1 MEKTQYRGWD
11 KRRCKFIYDD
21 FAITSSGS
29 PFMIHEN
36 NELNRYINEYYQKKG
51 DDMWGDYGVLDFTD
65 WYAISDVNIMMS
77 TQNKDKNGRLI
88 YESDFVE
95 FMGRFYTVCLKR
107 GCFLLENEKE
117 EIWWHQLNTMDIES
131 SMQIIG
137 NIYEQR
143 KTKLNV
149 IKKLI

>member
-36 NELNRYINEYYQKKG
+36 DELNRYINEYYQKKG

-65 WYAISDVNIMMS
+65 WYAIVDDNQA
-77 TQNKDKNGRLI
+77 TLKKYFQEKGRIRLQPANPEFNPI
-88 YESDFVE
+88 YRQEVE
-95 FMGRFYTVCLKR
+95 IR
-107 GCFLLENEKE
+107 GV
-117 EIWWHQLNTMDIES
+117 
-131 SMQIIG
+131 
-137 NIYEQR
+137 
-143 KTKLNV
+143 V
-149 IKKLI
+149 IKIIRNLK